1 MEIKLGQKLKVTFR
15 KLGEEKH
22 VQRLDETEREIL
34 AHDSERRLNGEVIGV
49 KGEQVIL
56 KTWEGVKSFRLDRVL
71 ELEIA

>member
-1 MEIKLGQKLKVTFR
+1 MEIKLGQKLKVTFL

-22 VQRLDETEREIL
+22 LQRLDETERESV
-34 AHDSERRLNGEVIGV
+34 ANDSERRLNGEVIGV